1 MQGLLSIYFV
11 RKSLRVTTINKELSL
26 QYGDIVLTK
35 KTNLL
40 CSSSHNDCFYEA
52 IIDMDIINTYIQ
64 QNIPQISEYKNID
77 YHIIKNAPYQ
87 ELTHF
92 IIKSINTIP
101 QPPPRIRIIAVAMLL
116 SIIRE
121 HTSIDELIIS
131 SIPSLSDK
139 VRNVISSNPSKKWM
153 LHNIATLFHMS
164 ESLFKKKLLEEETS
178 FSEILLQSRMNI
190 AKKILEGKQTIKQTS
205 INCGFSSVSY
215 FIQSFKRY
223 YGITPKEYQL
233 NIKRQQIKNIEKPSF

>member
-1 MQGLLSIYFV
+1 
-11 RKSLRVTTINKELSL
+11 
-26 QYGDIVLTK
+26 
-35 KTNLL
+35 
-40 CSSSHNDCFYEA
+40 
-52 IIDMDIINTYIQ
+52 
-64 QNIPQISEYKNID
+64 
-77 YHIIKNAPYQ
+77 
-87 ELTHF
+87 
-92 IIKSINTIP
+92 
-101 QPPPRIRIIAVAMLL
+101 MLL

-233 NIKRQQIKNIEKPSF
+233 NIKNNKSKT